1 MIKLTALLLTVL
13 SASIAQAS
21 DLARSCADLAPEQS
35 SENTASSV
43 TAHQA
48 ENWIEQAKKAP
59 TISLSKVGGV
69 RALIYAAI
77 CSDQNKQKR
86 DPQTRSI
93 LPREEAER
101 IISEGYIETFH
112 GCYLGLAFAQVD
124 KNNMVVDVRKY
135 NAHYG
140 KTATRI
146 AIRNWLSCG
155 LEGCDDVLYF
165 PLMHHQQKIN
175 K

>member
-1 MIKLTALLLTVL
+1 MKKF
-13 SASIAQAS
+13 IAFSWLIFVGMMQAS
-21 DLARSCADLAPEQS
+21 DLARSCADFAPEQS
-35 SENTASSV
+35 SESAASSV

-59 TISLSKVGGV
+59 SISLSKVGGV

-77 CSDQNKQKR
+77 CADQNKQKR
-86 DPQTRSI
+86 DQQKRSI
-93 LPREEAER
+93 IPREEAER
-101 IISEGYIETFH
+101 IISEGSIETLH

-124 KNNMVVDVRKY
+124 KNNMVIDLRKY

-140 KTATRI
+140 KNAAQI
-146 AIRNWLSCG
+146 AFRNWLSDG
-155 LEGCDDVLYF
+155 LEGYDDVLYF
-165 PLMHHQQKIN
+165 PLMHYQKKIN